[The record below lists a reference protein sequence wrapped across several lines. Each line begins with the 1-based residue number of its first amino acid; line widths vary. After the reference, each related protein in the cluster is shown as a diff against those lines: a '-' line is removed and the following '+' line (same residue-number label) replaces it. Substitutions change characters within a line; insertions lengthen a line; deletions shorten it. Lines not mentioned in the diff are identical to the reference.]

1 MVTVYYGI
9 CYRDVCHEFHWF
21 LDCVGIS
28 WPKTFLD
35 KSSPARSQIVVIYF
49 TLLKVSQ
56 IIINADANASKV
68 LFNIVNFWNCT
79 KSWMHW
85 RAYKIYKKRKKKIKI
100 VLGNFGWSLFSVK
113 LFIQHFQIHLTRFSS
128 WMHLSTVLSNIW
140 FSLLRWTQ
148 NISSGVCFKR
158 LYWHS
163 NINICG
169 VPQKFKRREKKQKW
183 RVRKKRIQML
193 KKTGPAMRSLL
204 IDMLE
209 ANLCLWDVYHTNYT
223 NCCIKEVPYTEIS
236 TSLDTN
242 ISSIKTKINDLRLQ
256 LGREMAKEKTTG
268 ALTSNSL
275 ATGYTTRSLI
285 SFF

>member
-9 CYRDVCHEFHWF
+9 CYRDVCHEFHWI

-28 WPKTFLD
+28 WTKAFLD

-56 IIINADANASKV
+56 IIVNADANASKV

-79 KSWMHW
+79 KSWMHS

-113 LFIQHFQIHLTRFSS
+113 LFIQHFQVHLTRFSS

-163 NINICG
+163 NINNL
-169 VPQKFKRREKKQKW
+169 W
-183 RVRKKRIQML
+183 R
-193 KKTGPAMRSLL
+193 A
-204 IDMLE
+204 
-209 ANLCLWDVYHTNYT
+209 
-223 NCCIKEVPYTEIS
+223 
-236 TSLDTN
+236 
-242 ISSIKTKINDLRLQ
+242 TKIQ
-256 LGREMAKEKTTG
+256 EKREEAKMESKKEKDSNAKKDRTG
-268 ALTSNSL
+268 DEIL
-275 ATGYTTRSLI
+275 AYWHAWSKPLLMGRVSH
-285 SFF
+285 